1 MKLGVNVIQR
11 ETFNSAIELGVSVLR
26 KLGFHR
32 YQAHRAGLTFKHHD
46 EKTLVELYEHWED
59 DEAFL
64 IQTRLKNQ
72 DLLKLLS
79 TDEEEKEE
87 NMDHSWERPG
97 T

>member
-1 MKLGVNVIQR
+1 MKLGVNIIQR
-11 ETFNSAIELGVSVLR
+11 ETFDSAIELGVSALR

-87 NMDHSWERPG
+87 NIDHSWERPG
-97 T
+97 S